1 MLKSILSNIR
11 NIFTMK
17 DVKQQQVEKTSIPK
31 PEVGIAI
38 FFDTNQLG
46 ERFTD
51 EGSGNML
58 IHRIKASSTFYDIKK
73 YLHTYGLLE
82 RIQLFIPDISLR
94 EYKQQAIE
102 IYQEHTKSIEPQIDA
117 YRKVFG
123 DILSIDFHFRY
134 NDLSEFDTYISSLID
149 TFLLENQCEI
159 AHNSDK
165 EHAFDRF
172 VNKVIN
178 REAPFSEAHKN
189 GKKYKDAGLKDA
201 IIEDTIT
208 LYAESTKRICILVSE
223 DNDWGKCFKKD
234 SSNIFVCKTTE
245 QVVQILNR
253 SLGLSREDLIAK
265 KILNN
270 PYLKETVITMASVKY
285 EETAPCEILSIDEMP
300 EDENFIL
307 RFKYILDSQNYNIEC
322 VYEESSNSI
331 ISSDIVEDGE

>member
-1 MLKSILSNIR
+1 MFRCLMSNIR
-11 NIFTMK
+11 NMFTMK
-17 DVKQQQVEKTSIPK
+17 DVKQQQVERTSIPT

-58 IHRIKASSTFYDIKK
+58 IHRIKASHTFNDIKK
-73 YLHTYGLLE
+73 YIHTYGLSGH
-82 RIQLFIPDISLR
+82 IQLLFPDISLK
-94 EYKQQAIE
+94 EYKRQAIE
-102 IYQEHTKSIEPQIDA
+102 IYQEHTKSIEPKIDA

-123 DILSIDFHFRY
+123 DIISIDFHFRY
-134 NDLSEFDTYISSLID
+134 KDLSEFDTYISSLID

-159 AHNSDK
+159 AYHSDK

-178 REAPFSEAHKN
+178 REAPFSEAHKS
-189 GKKYKDAGLKDA
+189 GKKYKDAGFKDA
-201 IIEDTIT
+201 IIEDTIA

-223 DNDWGKCFKKD
+223 DNDWGKCFTKD
-234 SSNIFVCKTTE
+234 RSNIFVCKTAE
-245 QVVQILNR
+245 QVVQILNK
-253 SLGLSREDLIAK
+253 SLDLRREDLIAK

-270 PYLKETVITMASVKY
+270 PYLKETAINMASVRY
-285 EETAPCEILSIDEMP
+285 VETAPCEILSIDEIP

-307 RFKYILDSQNYNIEC
+307 RFKYTLDSQKYNIEC
-322 VYEESSNSI
+322 VFEESSNSI